1 MIINPIIPIWL
12 MGIYCIIILILLLY
26 KKSKKDIKN
35 NLVKILIVILLF
47 TINLRPMVPTGEVD
61 ALSYDMNVLFVIDKS
76 VSMRAL
82 DYNGENERFEGVI
95 SDCCNIVNQLSGCK
109 FSIITFGDDVKKEI
123 PFTIDSDMVQAEL
136 KAINLENDTYA
147 KGSSINSVN
156 GMLEEMLKEQKE
168 KDNKNTVL
176 FFVSDG
182 EITIDSENLRSFAN
196 IKQYVSNGAV
206 LGYGTAKGGK
216 MVSDLYRD
224 EPNSPYYYVYYYDEN
239 YKKTTAIS
247 KIDENNLK
255 QISSDIGIDYIH
267 MEKASNIEYKLSEV
281 KKQALNSLNSKDKI
295 DSYKDIYYYLGIILV
310 ILLFVD
316 FDKKKRRLK

>member
-47 TINLRPMVPTGEVD
+47 TINLRPMVPNGEVD

-156 GMLEEMLKEQKE
+156 GMLEEMLKEQTE
-168 KDNKNTVL
+168 KDTKNTVL

>member
-1 MIINPIIPIWL
+1 
-12 MGIYCIIILILLLY
+12 
-26 KKSKKDIKN
+26 
-35 NLVKILIVILLF
+35 
-47 TINLRPMVPTGEVD
+47 
-61 ALSYDMNVLFVIDKS
+61 
-76 VSMRAL
+76 
-82 DYNGENERFEGVI
+82 
-95 SDCCNIVNQLSGCK
+95 
-109 FSIITFGDDVKKEI
+109 
-123 PFTIDSDMVQAEL
+123 
-136 KAINLENDTYA
+136 
-147 KGSSINSVN
+147 
-156 GMLEEMLKEQKE
+156 
-168 KDNKNTVL
+168 
-176 FFVSDG
+176 
-182 EITIDSENLRSFAN
+182 
-196 IKQYVSNGAV
+196 
-206 LGYGTAKGGK
+206 